1 MSGIVVEVFILVL
14 LLLANGVF
22 AMTEIAV
29 VSVRRGHL
37 RRLAEA
43 GDGRAKAALD
53 LAESPNRFLATVQIG
68 ITLVGI
74 LAGAYGGATIAA
86 KLEPII
92 AGVDWL
98 APYAR
103 QVAFGLVVVMITYL
117 SLVVGELVPK
127 RIGLGHPE
135 GIAMTVAR
143 FMQGLSRACSPVVAF
158 LSISTDTVLR
168 VFGVRPQKEPAISEE
183 EVRVLMQEGMRA
195 GAFHRVEGEIVSSV
209 LELDQL
215 RVRDLMTPRA
225 KVIFINVHD
234 THDQVWHKI
243 VVSGHSYFP
252 VYSGDR
258 DHVVGI
264 VSIKAI
270 YANLAAGAGSSLK
283 DLMVPA
289 LVVPESLN
297 ALQLLEAFRKARKH
311 IALATDEFGGIAG
324 LVTLNDVMEAVV
336 GEVATAEERAKPSAK
351 LREDGSWLADGLMST
366 ADVSSA
372 IPGVSF
378 DANAEF
384 QTLAGYVI
392 QQLGHIPKEG
402 ETFTAQGHLWEVIDM
417 DRHRVDKVLIMPAKS
432 TGLPTG
438 GAGAGN

>member
-1 MSGIVVEVFILVL
+1 MSGILVEVFILLL

-37 RRLAEA
+37 RRLADT
-43 GDGRAKAALD
+43 GDVRAKAALD

-86 KLEPII
+86 KLEPVI

-98 APYAR
+98 APYSR
-103 QVAFGLVVVMITYL
+103 QVAFGAVVLVITYL

-143 FMQGLSRACSPVVAF
+143 FMQGLSRVCSPVVSF
-158 LSISTDTVLR
+158 LSISTDTLLR

-195 GAFHRVEGEIVSSV
+195 GAFHQVEGEIVNSV
-209 LELDQL
+209 LDLDQL
-215 RVRDLMTPRA
+215 RVRDLMTPRV
-225 KVIFINVHD
+225 KVISINVDD

-252 VYSGDR
+252 VYAGGR

-264 VSIKAI
+264 VSIKSI

-289 LVVPESLN
+289 LVVPENLN

-336 GEVATAEERAKPSAK
+336 GEVATAEERARPSAK
-351 LREDGSWLADGLMST
+351 LRDDGSWLADGLMTT
-366 ADVSSA
+366 AEVAEA
-372 IPGVSF
+372 ISGVKF
-378 DANAEF
+378 EVNAEY

-392 QQLGHIPKEG
+392 QQLGHIPKDG
-402 ETFTAQGHLWEVIDM
+402 EIFTAQGHRWEVIDM
-417 DRHRVDKVLIMPAKS
+417 DRHRVDKVLIMPTK
-432 TGLPTG
+432 PTVTPK
-438 GAGAGN
+438 AGAGVGG